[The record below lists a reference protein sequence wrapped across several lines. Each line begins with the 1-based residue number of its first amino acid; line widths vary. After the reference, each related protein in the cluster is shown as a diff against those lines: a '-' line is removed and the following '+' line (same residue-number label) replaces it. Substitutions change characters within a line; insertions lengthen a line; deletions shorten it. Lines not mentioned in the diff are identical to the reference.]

1 MRVFIDTNI
10 LISCIVWPNS
20 RTAQAFFKAAYDDGN
35 TAVICEYS
43 IEELYS
49 VFSRKFSDRMS
60 DMVNFLEKHMY
71 VLEIVPVPYTPYE
84 AENMIRDEKDRPLI
98 RAAIREG
105 VDIFIT
111 GDKDFLESGIT
122 TPQIMSASEFL
133 ELT

>member
-1 MRVFIDTNI
+1 M
-10 LISCIVWPNS
+10 
-20 RTAQAFFKAAYDDGN
+20 QK
-35 TAVICEYS
+35 
-43 IEELYS
+43 
-49 VFSRKFSDRMS
+49 
-60 DMVNFLEKHMY
+60 
-71 VLEIVPVPYTPYE
+71 YE
-84 AENMIRDEKDRPLI
+84 TENMIRDEKDRPLI